1 MNGNDTPQA
10 GVIGLVGGVIGG
22 VAGHYFGEYVGDA
35 INDQGVDRIA
45 TSMGGQCH
53 RV

>member
-1 MNGNDTPQA
+1 MNGHDNPQA

-22 VAGHYFGEYVGDA
+22 VADHYFGEYVGNA

-45 TSMGGQCH
+45 TSMGEN
-53 RV
+53 RA

>member
-1 MNGNDTPQA
+1 MNGHDTPQA
-10 GVIGLVGGVIGG
+10 GAIGLVGGVIGG

-45 TSMGGQCH
+45 TSMGEN
-53 RV
+53 RA